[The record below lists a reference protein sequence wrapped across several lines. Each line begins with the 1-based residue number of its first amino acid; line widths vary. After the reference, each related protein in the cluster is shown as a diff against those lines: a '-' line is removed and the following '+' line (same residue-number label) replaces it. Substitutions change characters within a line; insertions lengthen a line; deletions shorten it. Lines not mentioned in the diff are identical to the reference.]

1 MILMSNDQNRVNQLL
16 EKLDALLN
24 KQEVFSREIND
35 LRQEIYK
42 LQGLTKDE
50 TSPEKTVRKED
61 AATLIKE
68 SHEPV
73 ALYKDNKTEE
83 ISATEKNPLPP
94 QLPKRP
100 KVKSDLEKFIGENLI
115 NKIGIAITVI
125 GVSIGAKYAI
135 DHQLISPLTRILLG
149 YLLGAAL
156 LGFALRLK
164 KNYENFSAVLL
175 SGSMAILYFIT
186 YTAYSFYD
194 IIPQTPAF
202 ALMVVFTAFTVLA
215 ALHYKQQVIAQIGL
229 VGAYAIPFLVGGE
242 KGNIV
247 VLFSYITIINAGILA
262 IAFKKY
268 WKALYYSSFGF
279 TWLIYLFWYISKYQ
293 VDEFFTIALVFQ
305 TVFFVT
311 FYLTFLAYK
320 LFQKESFKADNTI
333 LLLLN
338 SFVYYGLGIAVLA
351 KHDIGKDY
359 LGLFTVINALLHFT
373 VTFLIYRYKSQ
384 DKKLFFLMAG
394 LALAFITLAIPV
406 QLDGNWVTLLW
417 AAEAALLFSIG
428 RTKGVAFY
436 EKISIVLML
445 LAFLSIMQ
453 DWSTV
458 YNTYIPEKAES
469 RLLPLFNVHFLS
481 SLLFIGAI
489 SFIAVVHFKTNDVLL
504 SESQKRISG
513 NISVLVSA
521 ILLISMYYTFRLE
534 IANYWH
540 QLFQDSKL
548 TIDEDDQS
556 YPKIYHNYDF
566 DVFKIIWIINYS
578 LLFTS
583 VMAVVN
589 FKRFKNENLGMLNL
603 GLLAIAIVVFLAQG
617 LYLISELR
625 VSYLEQNNADYFQI
639 GTYNIWIRYISFA
652 FVAAALLSCYQYTR
666 QQFIPKDFSL
676 AFDILLYTS
685 IIWIASSELIHWMDM
700 AQSTQSYKLGLSIL
714 WGVYSLLLIVMGIWK
729 KKKHLRIGAISLF
742 GATLLKLFFYDI
754 SHLDTIAKTIVFV
767 SLGILLLIISFL
779 YNKYKLYISDETDT

>member
-1 MILMSNDQNRVNQLL
+1 MTNDQNRINQLH
-16 EKLDALLN
+16 EKLDKLLN
-24 KQEVFSREIND
+24 IQESFSKKIDELKEEID
-35 LRQEIYK
+35 QFKSLPKEESTAAALPKPEEQESSIK
-42 LQGLTKDE
+42 GSGTE
-50 TSPEKTVRKED
+50 IHPIPE
-61 AATLIKE
+61 I
-68 SHEPV
+68 
-73 ALYKDNKTEE
+73 KTEHIASVE
-83 ISATEKNPLPP
+83 EASLAPES
-94 QLPKRP
+94 PKP
-100 KVKSDLEKFIGENLI
+100 SKAKSDLEKFIGENLI

-186 YTAYSFYD
+186 YAAYSFYD

-293 VDEFFTIALVFQ
+293 VDEFFTIALIFQ
-305 TVFFVT
+305 TVFFIT

-338 SFVYYGLGIAVLA
+338 SFIYYGLGIAVLA

-417 AAEAALLFSIG
+417 AAEAALLFWIG
-428 RTKGVAFY
+428 RTKGVEFY

-445 LAFLSIMQ
+445 LAFLSIIQ
-453 DWSTV
+453 DWSAV
-458 YNTYIPEKAES
+458 YNTYIPEKPES

-489 SFIAVVHFKTNDVLL
+489 SFIAIIHFKTKEALI
-504 SESQKRISG
+504 SETQKRISG

-521 ILLISMYYTFRLE
+521 ILLISLYFAFRQE

-566 DVFKIIWIINYS
+566 EVFKIIWIINYS

-583 VMAVVN
+583 VLAVVN

-603 GLLAIAIVVFLAQG
+603 GLLTIAIVVFLAQG

-625 VSYLEQNNADYFQI
+625 VSYLEQMNAEYYQI
-639 GTYNIWIRYISFA
+639 SSYNIWIRYISFA

-685 IIWIASSELIHWMDM
+685 IIWIASSELIHWMDI

-714 WGVYSLLLIVMGIWK
+714 WGVYSLLLIGLGIWK

-779 YNKYKLYISDETDT
+779 YNKYKIYISDEADM